1 MRTPLLTPLLPPVAL
16 SLISLAGCGTPPAQ
30 PAGPVNTSLSALM
43 SNKTQIAPTTLEVP
57 DPAKPTE
64 VERLSQEHRVDI
76 QSVLDREAPPPAFT
90 TDSPAPAPSTTAPAA
105 HPVVETEVAADS
117 TPAAPTSNPSTPEVP
132 IEPPKSLDERIDD
145 TSLLLIDLL
154 RQRTAA
160 GETPFSSALALAA
173 MEAVRP
179 GSALKVITP
188 DSTDGGPLSDEQ
200 RQIVNAFRDLVTGLA
215 SSEDKPD
222 LLTERASDLGHAF
235 LRARPM
241 RIAAALAG
249 KVTGFGQYM
258 PLDASRI
265 QQGKPLRAVVYTE
278 VKRFTQSPIKDATR
292 LSESAQ
298 PGDKWAVELSQELQ
312 LIHDSDGVKAWQ
324 RPEQPIVETS
334 RSYRTDFYLVQNIT
348 LPATLSIGKYKLK
361 VIVRDKT
368 SGHED
373 EAIIPLEVV
382 ADPALVSESGARL
395 YD

>member
-105 HPVVETEVAADS
+105 HPVVETEVTADL

-324 RPEQPIVETS
+324 RPEQPVVETS